1 MRSLPPTLL
10 SGRLRTSTL
19 LLCALFLA
27 VLTLY
32 LLVRPVPETG
42 PSSRGDSGPADGT
55 TSRTTSTA
63 PATTATTPKRS
74 TPTTTSATKTTPTTT
89 STTKT
94 PTTTSMR
101 PETAPRPPPDGPSSE
116 GSTTPSPPLQQ
127 RSP

>member
-63 PATTATTPKRS
+63 PATTATTPTRS
-74 TPTTTSATKTTPTTT
+74 TPTTTST
-89 STTKT
+89 
-94 PTTTSMR
+94 R